1 MNKAEREE
9 YFFQQEDELL
19 KGGAAFSEWCTFISK
34 SVYDAF
40 VNGADLATII
50 TAVTCI
56 ETYLKTEN
64 LDSKKKNLSQLID
77 EEPFLSDEDKSQ
89 LHILRKYRNGWVHAD
104 RLDDID
110 LLENEERYQQELETM
125 ALLSIRM
132 LLIVL
137 FSHPFI

>member
-9 YFFQQEDELL
+9 YFMQQEDKLL
-19 KGGAAFSEWCTFISK
+19 KGGATFSEWCTFISK

-64 LDSKKKNLSQLID
+64 VDSKRKNLAQLID

-104 RLDDID
+104 RLDDTD
-110 LLENEERYQQELETM
+110 LLENEEQYHQELERM
-125 ALLSIRM
+125 ALLSIKM
-132 LLIVL
+132 LLTVL
-137 FSHPFI
+137 FSYPFI

>member
-1 MNKAEREE
+1 MNRAEREE
-9 YFFQQEDELL
+9 YFLQQEDELL

-40 VNGADLATII
+40 VNGADLATVI
-50 TAVTCI
+50 TAVVCI

-64 LDSKKKNLSQLID
+64 MGSKNKNLAQLID
-77 EEPFLSDEDKSQ
+77 EEPFLSDDEKEQ

-104 RLDDID
+104 RLDDTD
-110 LLENEERYQQELETM
+110 LLKDEEPYSKELENM
-125 ALLSIRM
+125 AFLSIKM
-132 LLIVL
+132 LLTVL